1 MSITYTHRHVLED
14 HITGFE
20 TRPNANH
27 LSVFRR
33 PAIAC
38 VLAHAS
44 EESDVDLALAM
55 MDGVSKRVC
64 GPGEWLAVSQEMA
77 PESLMRTLRT
87 IPGAAI
93 LDDSDGRVLLR
104 LDGPHARKI
113 LAKCVAVDLHPD
125 AFALNMSA
133 PMLIAHVSGNLA
145 RTADD
150 AFEIIVPRS
159 YSGTVFEEI
168 KEMGREFALTA
179 GFA

>member
-33 PAIAC
+33 PAIAY
-38 VLAHAS
+38 VLAHAGH
-44 EESDVDLALAM
+44 ESDVDLALDMA
-55 MDGVSKRVC
+55 DGLSKRIC
-64 GPGEWLAVSQEMA
+64 GPAEWLAVSQEMT
-77 PESLMRTLRT
+77 PDNLMRSLTS
-87 IPGAAI
+87 IAGAAV
-93 LDDSDGRVLLR
+93 LDDSDGRVLMR

-125 AFALNMSA
+125 AFALDASA

-145 RTADD
+145 RTAED
-150 AFEIIVPRS
+150 AFELIVQRS
-159 YSGTVFEEI
+159 TAGTVFEEI